1 MNIKERIRTAKL
13 RTQNDKASN
22 ETSEFCEKDV
32 FVLTDSVKEKLK
44 KAIEAGKNIVI
55 ETKTGE
61 TKGISI
67 SCIDNI
73 IPVEDSDVIF
83 IENEVKNTSEID
95 TIQKTS
101 IPKPNKYKLLK
112 EKLKKK
118 RVLDI

>member
-1 MNIKERIRTAKL
+1 MNIKDRINQMKT
-13 RTQNDKASN
+13 DSN
-22 ETSEFCEKDV
+22 NTSTETDIFCEKDV
-32 FVLTDSVKEKLK
+32 FILTDSVKEKLK
-44 KAIEAGKNIVI
+44 QAIEAGKNIVI

-95 TIQKTS
+95 TIQKTN